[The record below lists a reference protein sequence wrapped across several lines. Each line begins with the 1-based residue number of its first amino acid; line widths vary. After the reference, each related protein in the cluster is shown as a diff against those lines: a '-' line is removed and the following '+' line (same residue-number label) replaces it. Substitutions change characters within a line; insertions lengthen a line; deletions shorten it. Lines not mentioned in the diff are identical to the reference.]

1 MIIES
6 VLVRR
11 PDLENHEQGDDM
23 ANQNIAFH
31 QPADT
36 GLLNIPTLLHRAR
49 IVWEQ
54 LGALALGRKRLSN
67 TSFRREACAVTW
79 LDERKNRECQRPGDA
94 LHNVIA
100 LSWRAPR

>member
-1 MIIES
+1 MEYASVERFFTGAFGALEMIIES

-11 PDLENHEQGDDM
+11 PDLENHEQGHDM

-36 GLLNIPTLLHRAR
+36 GLLNIPTLLQWVRV
-49 IVWEQ
+49 VWEQ
-54 LGALALGRKRLSN
+54 FGALALGRKRLSN

-79 LDERKNRECQRPGDA
+79 LDNENR
-94 LHNVIA
+94 
-100 LSWRAPR
+100 